1 MLPQMH
7 SDSRGCQCDCR
18 GCWCFCR
25 YEKCRSG
32 TAKSPGNDT
41 GGTGTLKQ
49 MKRLGKF
56 CTSFVVLLSFPP
68 DSLGYTVANQEVVG
82 TKMLL
87 ILRCSQHRNIQQYD
101 TVLEM
106 DLRTLQRSVG
116 SNMLLVVTSI
126 FKPIK

>member
-1 MLPQMH
+1 MTAEVVGAFADVRNAGPVLPRAL
-7 SDSRGCQCDCR
+7 DGLV
-18 GCWCFCR
+18 
-25 YEKCRSG
+25 
-32 TAKSPGNDT
+32 PN
-41 GGTGTLKQ
+41 KQ

-101 TVLEM
+101 MVLEM

-116 SNMLLVVTSI
+116 SNMLLVVISI